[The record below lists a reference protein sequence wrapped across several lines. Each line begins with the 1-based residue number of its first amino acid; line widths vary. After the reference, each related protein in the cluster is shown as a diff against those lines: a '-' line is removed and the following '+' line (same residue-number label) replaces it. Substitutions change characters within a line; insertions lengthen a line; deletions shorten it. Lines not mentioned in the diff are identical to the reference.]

1 VAPTA
6 LQVGAI
12 SFEKRDAMLRL
23 QGASRRRA
31 ISCVLGGDGGDM

>member
-1 VAPTA
+1 
-6 LQVGAI
+6 
-12 SFEKRDAMLRL
+12 MLRL